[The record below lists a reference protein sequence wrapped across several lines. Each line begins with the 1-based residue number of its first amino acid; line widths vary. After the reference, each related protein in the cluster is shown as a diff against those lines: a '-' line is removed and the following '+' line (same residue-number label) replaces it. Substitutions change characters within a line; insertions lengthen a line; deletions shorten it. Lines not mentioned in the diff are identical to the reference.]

1 MKSFRIALL
10 LMLILN
16 LNLSAKSFKVNGIVY
31 ETWIDNTV
39 RVIGGETSLRKVV
52 IPDSVIYD
60 GVNCKVVEISTGA
73 FMRSKI
79 TSVTIPSSVVNVS
92 HTAFQYCDSL
102 TTVVF
107 EDSKDPISLYPPATG
122 YGSFDGCNN
131 LREVYIG
138 RNLQSFYKDKYE
150 PIKLGAYDSIKSITF
165 GNLVDSIPRYLCY
178 DCKTEQKIQIPDS
191 VKYIGERAF
200 DGANI
205 PDTLDLSYVVSV
217 ENNAFAGTDIKVV
230 ILGNDLEQLE
240 NYAFAYCGDI
250 ESVYMLKTKAITCD
264 EYLFDQDVYN
274 NATLYVPKGR
284 IQAYSRTTPWNRF
297 YIEELKPFSVT
308 FIIDGNVHEKKYVDY
323 GDEIILPEPPFKEG
337 YTFNGWVN
345 LPPIM
350 PAKDITV
357 TGSFSVNSYNVTF
370 VVDGEVYKTIPVK
383 YDEEIPMPEEP
394 VKEGCTFGGWSEVP
408 ATMPAEDIIIT
419 GSFYAN
425 YYTVTYVVDGEIYA
439 TATVGYNSVIPEMEE
454 PIKEGHTFNGWE
466 YIPDVMPAKDITIT
480 GSFTVNSYKAIFLVD
495 NTLYTILTVNYG
507 EAIELP
513 EAPQKYGFL
522 FEGWSGL
529 PESMPA
535 EDIVLIAI
543 FTDITGINDVKDEKV
558 RTVYYDLNGRV
569 VENPTK
575 GVYII
580 DGKKVLIK

>member
-73 FMRSKI
+73 FIRSKI

-370 VVDGEVYKTIPVK
+370 VVDGET
-383 YDEEIPMPEEP
+383 
-394 VKEGCTFGGWSEVP
+394 
-408 ATMPAEDIIIT
+408 
-419 GSFYAN
+419 
-425 YYTVTYVVDGEIYA
+425 YYTA
-439 TATVGYNSVIPEMEE
+439 
-454 PIKEGHTFNGWE
+454 
-466 YIPDVMPAKDITIT
+466 
-480 GSFTVNSYKAIFLVD
+480 
-495 NTLYTILTVNYG
+495 TVNYG
-507 EAIELP
+507 ETIPLPDEPTKNGCTFSGWNDVPEVMPANDVVINGSFSVNSYMVFFMVDDAVYHMATVKYEDKIELP
-513 EAPQKYGFL
+513 SSPVK
-522 FEGWSGL
+522 EGYIFSHWDGL
-529 PESMPA
+529 PEIMPA
-535 EDIVLIAI
+535 ENVVVHAVFDEDTAI
-543 FTDITGINDVKDEKV
+543 DEVQGEDGKLKV
-558 RTVYYDLNGRV
+558 VYDLTGRA
-569 VENPTK
+569 VENPTN
-575 GVYII
+575 GIYII
-580 DGKKVLIK
+580 NGKKVLIK